1 MTGKT
6 KVALS
11 EAAAKRA
18 FWGKRITEW
27 ERSGQTQRAF
37 CAQRGLA
44 LSTFQWWRVRGKE
57 REAIKAAT
65 PFLPIAMGAIG
76 AMGAMGT
83 SSVVEVVLRSR
94 TRMRFEGEAALQAV
108 ARLVARVK

>member
-6 KVALS
+6 KVAGS

-18 FWGKRITEW
+18 YWGKRITEW
-27 ERSGQTQRAF
+27 EHSGQTQRTF

-44 LSTFQWWRVRGKE
+44 LSTFQWWRIRGK
-57 REAIKAAT
+57 RRDAMKSAT
-65 PFLPIAMGAIG
+65 PFLPM
-76 AMGAMGT
+76 AMGAM
-83 SSVVEVVLRSR
+83 SAMSVVEIELRSR

-108 ARLVARVK
+108 AQLVARVK

>member
-6 KVALS
+6 KVAGG

-18 FWGKRITEW
+18 YWGKRIAEW

-37 CAQRGLA
+37 CAQRDLA
-44 LSTFQWWRVRGKE
+44 LSTFQWWRMRGKR
-57 REAIKAAT
+57 REAMKVAT
-65 PFLPIAMGAIG
+65 PFLPIAMGA
-76 AMGAMGT
+76 MN
-83 SSVVEVVLRSR
+83 VVEVELRSR

-108 ARLVARVK
+108 AQLVARVK